1 MFDILTNNLFAHRGY
16 FNNEKG
22 IPENSMPAFRKALI
36 YGYNIELD
44 VHITK
49 DNKVVVFHDTNLK
62 RVCGV
67 NKIIENLTYEEILKY
82 NLFNTSYKI
91 PLLSDV
97 LKLVNGKVVLLIE
110 TKTIKFNGR
119 LEKQLSKLLDNYNG
133 SFAIQSFNHYSI
145 YWFKKNR
152 KNYIRGI
159 ISTNPF
165 KVGINIF
172 DTILYNIILKVNF
185 ISYNLKLLPNSYIS
199 SIRKKLPVIGWTIKD
214 EKNYNKALKYCDN
227 EICEHMNMYINK

>member
-16 FNNEKG
+16 FNNEKS
-22 IPENSMPAFRKALI
+22 IPENSIPAFRKALI

-67 NKIIENLTYEEILKY
+67 NKIIENLTYKELLKY
-82 NLFNTSYKI
+82 NLFNTNYKI

-97 LKLVNGKVVLLIE
+97 LKLVGGRVVLLIE
-110 TKTIKFNGR
+110 TKTIKFNGK
-119 LEKQLSKLLDNYNG
+119 LEKELSKLLDNYKG
-133 SFAIQSFNHYSI
+133 SFAIQSFNIYSI

-159 ISTNPF
+159 ISSNPF
-165 KVGINIF
+165 KSSINIF
-172 DTILYNIILKVNF
+172 STILYNIILKINF
-185 ISYNLKLLPNSYIS
+185 ISYNLKLLPNSHIKSINKSIPVISWTIRNENNYKKSLKYSNNQICENMNLYIS
-199 SIRKKLPVIGWTIKD
+199 
-214 EKNYNKALKYCDN
+214 N
-227 EICEHMNMYINK
+227 

>member
-1 MFDILTNNLFAHRGY
+1 M
-16 FNNEKG
+16 
-22 IPENSMPAFRKALI
+22 
-36 YGYNIELD
+36 
-44 VHITK
+44 
-49 DNKVVVFHDTNLK
+49 
-62 RVCGV
+62 
-67 NKIIENLTYEEILKY
+67 
-82 NLFNTSYKI
+82 
-91 PLLSDV
+91 
-97 LKLVNGKVVLLIE
+97 VLLIE
-110 TKTIKFNGR
+110 TKTIKFNGK
-119 LEKQLSKLLDNYNG
+119 LEKELSKLLDNYNG

-199 SIRKKLPVIGWTIKD
+199 SMRKKLPVIGWTIKD